1 MVGGGGHRRR
11 ARGQITPK
19 SRDTLRDTLRDTCGT
34 LWDTCSGLSP
44 LRGRNRRSCGRS
56 SAPHFFSASSRATIS
71 YARVHGTPAVEGQHL
86 GALAQLGEHL
96 LCKQGVIGSIPIRST
111 EEGRVEID
119 ASCALNS
126 RKSLL
131 TKNGGRGATMAL
143 LPLSFS
149 TPLEYYRSC
158 TLRCTQR
165 AIRSRSA

>member
-1 MVGGGGHRRR
+1 MPDSRPPAIRQGPGLQYGGCYGSQ
-11 ARGQITPK
+11 A
-19 SRDTLRDTLRDTCGT
+19 
-34 LWDTCSGLSP
+34 
-44 LRGRNRRSCGRS
+44 
-56 SAPHFFSASSRATIS
+56 
-71 YARVHGTPAVEGQHL
+71 

-119 ASCALNS
+119 ASCALHS
-126 RKSLL
+126 STSLL

-149 TPLEYYRSC
+149 TPLESYRSC

-165 AIRSRSA
+165 AIRSRSSCGTGRRQMRSTSMVLER